1 LSAHPSSL
9 RHRRRRPLVA
19 VNETGEGEPLVLLH
33 GLGTTQQIWSLVT
46 GPLSRGRR
54 VVTLDLPGFGESAP
68 VGDGFDLDE
77 VTGRLARGLAAHHVT
92 APFDLVGHSLG
103 GAVALTLAAHRPN
116 LVRRLVLVAPAG
128 LQRRRPPLPDALLGQ
143 GANGLFAARRRLAA
157 LSDRPWGR
165 RLLLAFAAADGATLS
180 PDQARMMVEASA
192 PAQRIAAAISTIAQV
207 DLQPLLRETPAPLG
221 LVWGRQDRA
230 VPFRLASEILAQR
243 PDAELE
249 VIDST
254 GHVPMVERP
263 DSFAVALDRVLRRL
277 DKHATSSGASRRTTP

>member
-1 LSAHPSSL
+1 
-9 RHRRRRPLVA
+9 
-19 VNETGEGEPLVLLH
+19 VLLH

-46 GPLSRGRR
+46 GPLSHGRR

-92 APFDLVGHSLG
+92 APFDLAGHSLG

-128 LQRRRPPLPDALLGQ
+128 LQRRRPPLPGALLGQ

-230 VPFRLASEILAQR
+230 VPFRLAGEILAQR

-249 VIDST
+249 VIDWT